1 MRKLLSIGAVTAGML
16 LVAGCGSMPPA
27 EPAQDL
33 TEQVTYMEGQ
43 AQAFI
48 RDVDQLSCYAGWDAK
63 ARLCVEP
70 GKPIAPTTAVE
81 LLLRIKDGR
90 QGLRAALG
98 MPAGGGACLP
108 NAPPAASPLAC
119 LQSATQLLLEV
130 EHVLRQAQQPKGN

>member
-1 MRKLLSIGAVTAGML
+1 MRI
-16 LVAGCGSMPPA
+16 LVAIAASALLASCAGMPPA

-33 TEQVTYMEGQ
+33 TEQVAYMEGQ

-48 RDVDQLSCYAGWDAK
+48 RDVDQLSCYTGWDAK

-70 GKPIAPTTAVE
+70 GKPLSPTAAVE

-90 QGLRAALG
+90 QGLRAALV
-98 MPAGGGACLP
+98 MPSGGGACLP

-119 LQSATQLLLEV
+119 LQVATQALLEV
-130 EHVLRQAQQPKGN
+130 EQVLRQAQQRKGN

>member
-1 MRKLLSIGAVTAGML
+1 MRTRILILAVAAAGALLT
-16 LVAGCGSMPPA
+16 GCNTMPPA

-33 TEQVTYMEGQ
+33 AEQVTYMEGQ

-48 RDVDQLSCYAGWDAK
+48 RDVDQLSCYTGWDAK

-70 GKPIAPTTAVE
+70 GKPITPTAAVE
-81 LLLRIKDGR
+81 LLLRIKDAR
-90 QGLRAALG
+90 QGLRATLV

-130 EHVLRQAQQPKGN
+130 EQVLRQAQQRKGG